1 MTSKQRH
8 KVIAKQ
14 QLQLIP
20 AHDAGVQINLWL
32 RPLKWLPKLHRPD
45 HTGDRGASQRR
56 YQSE

>member
-8 KVIAKQ
+8 KVKAIQ

-20 AHDAGVQINLWL
+20 AHDAGVQINSWL
-32 RPLKWLPKLHRPD
+32 HHLKWLLHRPD